1 MEIACD
7 SALQNRHYEENG
19 QLRIERTPISKAT
32 VNPYYGREIPKAEEL
47 GLEPERI
54 YYLLRDP
61 GELAKAAPS
70 FKTKQLMFKH
80 IAVSAD
86 DPKQDSIAGT
96 VGSDVEFV
104 APYLMAD
111 MCVWDAEAIA
121 GIETDTVRELSC
133 SYSYRADMTPGMYEG
148 QRYDGVMRDIQGNHV
163 ALVKSGRAGSDVM
176 AADEK
181 QFALDWEES
190 KHPRSENGEF
200 ANGEGGGHVE
210 KRAEP
215 RWQINPK
222 WKAHNDLYNE
232 GGEGYNPYEKWL
244 NNIPGASSYS
254 VPSSNTSAKTVSKE
268 QTKTPYSKE
277 RKYVAPGSSI
287 PKTRDQ
293 IKEDVEKD
301 KAKLDKLEGFGKEIV
316 AKGIAAREKFL
327 SQIANDSKLEM
338 KMETKFGKALYAILC
353 AASPKLAADA
363 ALKPLVIGLTR
374 KQCDL
379 RALEPKLL
387 AMDSALRMDSTRLA
401 MDAVEEATEER
412 PKAKDRIARDAQT
425 GEEKAMWAQ
434 MRKDGSA
441 DDPGDDSM
449 PASLRKA
456 SDKKAKDG
464 APRRAKDLSF
474 EEWAKEEEE
483 EPDHEKKAAR
493 DAEED
498 DEDRAKRKEYE
509 KKAEDAKK
517 AMDGGFDD
525 LVKKLK
531 DKGYSKEYATK
542 VAGKVAEEKGDCAF
556 GAKDGKKAK
565 DAEEDDKKKAEDK
578 MKHAMDEFRAD
589 LRSADEA
596 RRAVRPV
603 VGDVLAQDSAEGI
616 YGFALDQMKVDR
628 TGVEGVPALR
638 ALFNLAHQA
647 SKPAAHVAFDSSIN
661 VEEKF
666 TGAGRQIQVM

>member
-7 SALQNRHYEENG
+7 SSLKNRHYEENG

-47 GLEPERI
+47 GLTPDRV

-86 DPKQDSIAGT
+86 DPKHLSIAGT
-96 VGSDVEFV
+96 IGSDVEFV

-111 MCVWDAEAIA
+111 MCVWDVEAIA

-176 AADEK
+176 AADNELEK
-181 QFALDWEES
+181 
-190 KHPRSENGEF
+190 
-200 ANGEGGGHVE
+200 
-210 KRAEP
+210 
-215 RWQINPK
+215 
-222 WKAHNDLYNE
+222 
-232 GGEGYNPYEKWL
+232 
-244 NNIPGASSYS
+244 
-254 VPSSNTSAKTVSKE
+254 
-268 QTKTPYSKE
+268 
-277 RKYVAPGSSI
+277 
-287 PKTRDQ
+287 
-293 IKEDVEKD
+293 
-301 KAKLDKLEGFGKEIV
+301 
-316 AKGIAAREKFL
+316 
-327 SQIANDSKLEM
+327 

-387 AMDSALRMDSTRLA
+387 AMDAELRKPETLA
-401 MDAVEEATEER
+401 AMQA
-412 PKAKDRIARDAQT
+412 AKDAESEEETEAEKKAREAK
-425 GEEKAMWAQ
+425 EKEA
-434 MRKDGSA
+434 K
-441 DDPGDDSM
+441 
-449 PASLRKA
+449 
-456 SDKKAKDG
+456 DKKAKDG
-464 APRRAKDLSF
+464 KTAKDLSF
-474 EEWAKEEEE
+474 EEWAKEEEGESDHKAKDGE
-483 EPDHEKKAAR
+483 EETLEEKKKRYEREKRRA
-493 DAEED
+493 DDSEE
-498 DEDRAKRKEYE
+498 ESEEERKERMEKRAKD
-509 KKAEDAKK
+509 KKAKDCSAEDGMKK
-517 AMDGGFDD
+517 AMD
-525 LVKKLK
+525 
-531 DKGYSKEYATK
+531 
-542 VAGKVAEEKGDCAF
+542 
-556 GAKDGKKAK
+556 
-565 DAEEDDKKKAEDK
+565 
-578 MKHAMDEFRAD
+578 EFKAD
-589 LRSADEA
+589 LRAADEA
-596 RRAVRPV
+596 RRSVRTV

-628 TGVEGVPALR
+628 AGVTGVPALR
-638 ALFNLAHQA
+638 ALFNLAQQA
-647 SKPAAHVAFDSSIN
+647 SKPAPRVAFDAVS